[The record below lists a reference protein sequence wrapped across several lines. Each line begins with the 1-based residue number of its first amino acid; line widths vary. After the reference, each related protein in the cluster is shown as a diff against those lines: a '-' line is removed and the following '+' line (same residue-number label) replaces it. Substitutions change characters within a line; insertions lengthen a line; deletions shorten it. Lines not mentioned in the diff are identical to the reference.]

1 MRELHL
7 TDKHVLEG
15 MEEQQLAEQC
25 RLGNN
30 AARRELYERYAG
42 RMLALCIRYTG
53 NREEAE
59 DLLHDGFLKLFS
71 SFDKFVW
78 RGEGSLRAWMERV
91 MVNVVLEHL
100 RRNDVLRQ
108 SAALDDMPLEAYDE
122 PSPEAC
128 DTIPVQVLMRF
139 ISELPA
145 GYRTVFNLYVMEG
158 KSHKEIASLLGINE
172 KSSASQLAR
181 AKAALAE
188 KVKGWMKTNG

>member
-1 MRELHL
+1 
-7 TDKHVLEG
+7 

-42 RMLALCIRYTG
+42 RMLALCMRYTG

-71 SFDKFVW
+71 SFDKFAW

-91 MVNVVLEHL
+91 MVNVALEHL
-100 RRNDVLRQ
+100 RRNDVLSQ

-122 PSPEAC
+122 PEPDAC

-158 KSHKEIASLLGINE
+158 KSHKEIAALLGINE

>member
-1 MRELHL
+1 
-7 TDKHVLEG
+7 